1 MNENCGSCGDGSRWM
16 GQNRGMGMNRTGGMN
31 RMGQRGSCM
40 ENTDG
45 NRRGGCGFRRCGEME
60 NRMDRSTQGCGEET
74 EREGCGCMKERREGT
89 EREGCGCMQERRG
102 EREREGCGC
111 MKERD
116 EKEKREGCREE
127 KPVDEMDP
135 GMGYIPWQ
143 KFENVLCAE
152 EGFVHGTIFK
162 DLILPFYGRPI
173 DGMGGNATCNR
184 TKKN

>member
-1 MNENCGSCGDGSRWM
+1 MNENCNSCGCGNRWM
-16 GQNRGMGMNRTGGMN
+16 GQNRGMCMN
-31 RMGQRGSCM
+31 RMGQRSGCM
-40 ENTDG
+40 EDRNE

-60 NRMDRSTQGCGEET
+60 GRTGDNRSDCGCKEEEKKSGYGCGE
-74 EREGCGCMKERREGT
+74 
-89 EREGCGCMQERRG
+89 ERRG

-111 MKERD
+111 KE
-116 EKEKREGCREE
+116 EKTEGCGCREE
-127 KPVDEMDP
+127 KPVDEMNP

-184 TKKN
+184 TRKN